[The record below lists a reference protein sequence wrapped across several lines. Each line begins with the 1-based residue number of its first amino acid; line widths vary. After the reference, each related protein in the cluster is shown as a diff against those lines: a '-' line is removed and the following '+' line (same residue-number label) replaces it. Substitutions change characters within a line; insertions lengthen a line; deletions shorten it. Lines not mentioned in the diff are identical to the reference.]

1 MMFVTSW
8 LVAATV
14 AVTLPGASPTQEFD
28 RGRTAFLRGEYER
41 AVTLLYPL
49 LYPELR
55 LETENE
61 ALQAHRMLGVAYL
74 FVNKPAEAR
83 IEFRKLL
90 ELSPDFQFDPLLDPP
105 RVVEFFNGIVREQR
119 EQLGDIEARLKK
131 LEEQRNRHVGE
142 ILVRRV
148 ERRSYAVS
156 FIPFGAGQFQNQQRT
171 KGWIFFG
178 VEAGLAAISVGA
190 FVTNFATYGTGPH
203 RDCRV
208 ELMYEE
214 GKPACPRESIDYTKE
229 NASRDLTR
237 VQVASGLAFAG
248 VAIWGVV
255 DAVRNFRAEVPLG
268 DTYVPVNTLPAPT
281 IPPSAWRLTPLLGPV
296 AQGGALTFTF

>member
-1 MMFVTSW
+1 MIFLTSW

-14 AVTLPGASPTQEFD
+14 MVALPGASPTQEFD

-41 AVTLLYPL
+41 AVTLIYPL

-61 ALQAHRMLGVAYL
+61 ALQAHRMLGVSYL
-74 FVNKPAEAR
+74 FVNKPADAR

-105 RVVEFFNGIVREQR
+105 RVVEFFNAIVREQR

-131 LEEQRNRHVGE
+131 REEARNRHVGE

-148 ERRSYAVS
+148 EQRSYAVS

-178 VEAGLAAISVGA
+178 VEAGLAAISVGS
-190 FVTNFATYGTGPH
+190 FVTNFAIYGASH
-203 RDCRV
+203 YRDCRV
-208 ELMYEE
+208 PLTDK
-214 GKPACPRESIDYTKE
+214 GCPADSLNYTKE
-229 NASRDLTR
+229 NTSRNLTR
-237 VQVASGLAFAG
+237 LQVASGLAFAG

-255 DAVRNFRAEVPLG
+255 DALRNFRAEVPLG
-268 DTYVPVNTLPAPT
+268 DTYVPANSPPAATPT
-281 IPPSAWRLTPLLGPV
+281 PSAWHVAPLLGPV
-296 AQGGALTFTF
+296 AQGGVLTLTF

>member
-1 MMFVTSW
+1 MILLTSW
-8 LVAATV
+8 VAAVTV
-14 AVTLPGASPTQEFD
+14 MVALPGASPSQEFD

-41 AVTLLYPL
+41 AVTLIYPL

-105 RVVEFFNGIVREQR
+105 RVVEFFNAIVREQR

-131 LEEQRNRHVGE
+131 REEQRNRHVGE
-142 ILVRRV
+142 ILVRRT
-148 ERRSYAVS
+148 EQHSYAVS
-156 FIPFGAGQFQNQQRT
+156 FIPFGVGQFQNQQRT

-178 VEAGLAAISVGA
+178 VEAGLAAVSVGA
-190 FVTNFATYGTGPH
+190 FVWNFATYGTSPF
-203 RDCRV
+203 RDCHAM
-208 ELMYEE
+208 LTYEM
-214 GKPACPRESIDYTKE
+214 GKPVCPPESVDHTQE
-229 NASRDLTR
+229 NNSRNLLR
-237 VQVASGLAFAG
+237 LQVGSGLAFAG
-248 VAIWGVV
+248 VAIWGVI

-268 DTYVPVNTLPAPT
+268 DTYVPANGPS
-281 IPPSAWRLTPLLGPV
+281 PPPVGAWRLSPLLGPV
-296 AQGGALTFTF
+296 AQGGALTLTF

>member
-1 MMFVTSW
+1 MIFLTSW
-8 LVAATV
+8 LVTATV
-14 AVTLPGASPTQEFD
+14 AVALPGASPTQEFD

-49 LYPELR
+49 LYPDLR

-105 RVVEFFNGIVREQR
+105 RVVEFFNAIVREQR

-131 LEEQRNRHVGE
+131 REEQRNRHVGE
-142 ILVRRV
+142 ILIRRV
-148 ERRSYAVS
+148 EQRSFAVS

-190 FVTNFATYGTGPH
+190 FVTNFATYGTSHDRG
-203 RDCRV
+203 CRV
-208 ELMYEE
+208 MRTEK
-214 GKPACPRESIDYTKE
+214 GCPAESVDHTGE
-229 NASRDLTR
+229 NASRDLLR
-237 VQVASGLAFAG
+237 LQVASGLAFAG

-268 DTYVPVNTLPAPT
+268 DTYVPANALPPPKV
-281 IPPSAWRLTPLLGPV
+281 PPSAWRLTPLLSPV